1 MRLDGESGARN
12 KRQETERER
21 DVRGAFIGGLRYL
34 AVMRHI
40 PQSSYPGHQR
50 KCEHC
55 LKTFIDIYLDL
66 IEQEAELRKT
76 SSAIMIS
83 LNLLFVE
90 IR

>member
-1 MRLDGESGARN
+1 MVSPG
-12 KRQETERER
+12 QETR
-21 DVRGAFIGGLRYL
+21 DGRQRDVTRVRGAFIGGLRYL

-83 LNLLFVE
+83 LNLLFLE

>member
-1 MRLDGESGARN
+1 MVSPG
-12 KRQETERER
+12 QETR
-21 DVRGAFIGGLRYL
+21 DRRQRDVTRVRVRGAFIGGLRYL

-40 PQSSYPGHQR
+40 PQGSYPGHQR